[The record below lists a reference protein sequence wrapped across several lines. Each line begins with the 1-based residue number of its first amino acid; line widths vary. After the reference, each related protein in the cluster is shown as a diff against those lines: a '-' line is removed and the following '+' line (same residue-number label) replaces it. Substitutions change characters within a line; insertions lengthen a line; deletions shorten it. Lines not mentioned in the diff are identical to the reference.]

1 MYKKFQLP
9 SIYLHGIEKKLSP
22 QWQFFLHNNPC
33 DRDYRQ
39 KDSLACGH
47 RATSIVI
54 DPDTRSQRNQQSVKY
69 FWQNIRKT
77 YEKLYRSSCTQHA
90 YLEVDS
96 GVYPGT
102 ITKSNGQTVY
112 ELLSSRVLFAN
123 NWGMRMRSLQLSRN
137 TQSRRCSLQRRTRRV
152 VLFRKGENPLIW
164 TPRYEADSIAAW
176 YQKNISVR
184 VFLLPYFVVHT
195 VMEYKMTNLNM
206 MKAKNAPK
214 NESDVF
220 RFIDKMNCKKHER

>member
-1 MYKKFQLP
+1 MALR
-9 SIYLHGIEKKLSP
+9 KKLSP

-54 DPDTRSQRNQQSVKY
+54 DPDTQSQRNQQSVKY

-77 YEKLYRSSCTQHA
+77 YEKLFRSSCTQHA

-164 TPRYEADSIAAW
+164 TPRYEADSIAAHST
-176 YQKNISVR
+176 Y
-184 VFLLPYFVVHT
+184 VFLLLLCCT
-195 VMEYKMTNLNM
+195 VIEYRMTNLNM
-206 MKAKNAPK
+206 INGKY
-214 NESDVF
+214 SIYF
-220 RFIDKMNCKKHER
+220 TYTKKQLSKS